1 MAKTIFRSAQ
11 VGFSLIELI
20 IVVTLIG
27 ILSAVA
33 LPKYLEMSASA
44 NIAVL
49 QGMKLSLDDTAGF
62 TYNKSVLAGNDSK
75 LSGIVSIHS
84 AHPLDDNS
92 DTNPFA
98 VATRYGY
105 PQGTWSA
112 ITKISELDKQQWHYS
127 ELQTATTQQPA
138 AVVLWTEQ
146 GPGSVS
152 RCNIRYQGAIDAG
165 YRPQITINETGC

>member
-1 MAKTIFRSAQ
+1 MAKTTFRPTQA
-11 VGFSLIELI
+11 GFSLLELI

-33 LPKYLEMSASA
+33 LPKYLEMGSSA

-49 QGMKLSLDDTAGF
+49 QGMKSSLEDAAGF

-75 LSGIVSIHS
+75 LSGVVSIHS

-92 DTNPFA
+92 DSNPFA

-105 PQGTWSA
+105 PQGTWA
-112 ITKISELDKQQWHYS
+112 EINKISELDKQQWHYS
-127 ELQTATTQQPA
+127 ELQATRAQQPA
-138 AVVLWTEQ
+138 AVVLWTAQ
-146 GPGSVS
+146 GSGSVS
-152 RCNIRYQGAIDAG
+152 SCNIRYQGAIEEG